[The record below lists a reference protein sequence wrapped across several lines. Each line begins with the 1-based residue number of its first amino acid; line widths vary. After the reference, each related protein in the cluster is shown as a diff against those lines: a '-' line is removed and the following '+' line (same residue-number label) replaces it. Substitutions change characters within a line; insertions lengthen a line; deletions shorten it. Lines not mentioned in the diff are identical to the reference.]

1 MKTGKHKIVA
11 GSDGYV
17 AEPFAFHDA
26 IIRSVRQEHSAVE
39 IIVELATEIDAGRKI
54 RIECSG
60 VYYVFY
66 RADPNWNIMFGLWLF
81 KNLDHPTANV
91 NLPPHARH
99 ELDRIEEI
107 LNEFSP
113 QKTKEV
119 KGLVLYAEPMSENEL
134 LVHCECVT
142 AELIE

>member
-1 MKTGKHKIVA
+1 MKTVKYEVVA

-26 IIRSVRQEHSAVE
+26 IIRSVSQEEAAVE

-66 RADPNWNIMFGLWLF
+66 RADPNWNIIFGLWLF
-81 KNLDHPTANV
+81 RNLDAPTANIH
-91 NLPPHARH
+91 LPPSARH

-113 QKTKEV
+113 QKTK
-119 KGLVLYAEPMSENEL
+119 KIRG
-134 LVHCECVT
+134 
-142 AELIE
+142 